1 MALPLSQLPVEIV
14 REVRNRKWL
23 ALLVF
28 ALVSFSVL
36 AAGFLWPYRYHSQVI
51 IFVDDRNIIQPL
63 MEGRAVT
70 TEISQKASAAR
81 ELLWSRSVMERIAR
95 DTDIFGENAD
105 ELSPEAITG
114 RISAIRGNMSVA
126 TRGDNY
132 FSIGYSAS
140 SPLKAFQVAQKLGQ
154 AFIEENSDRKRA
166 ESRSAYDFIDK
177 QVKSYE
183 RQIADVEER
192 LKRFLSE
199 HVDGTEEGANS
210 RLANLQSRLELAEL
224 EKEELETRAQAFEK
238 QMAEIDPRIR
248 QGQTSDAYQ
257 ERISSME
264 AQLDSLRLRYHDTYP
279 DIIILREQIAELRKQ
294 RARALA
300 NQDDTQESL
309 GGTNIA
315 NPVYQ
320 DIRSSLVQ
328 ARTEIKTVETR
339 IESLK
344 RLIAEQKERM
354 ERIQE
359 NKAQYSD
366 LTRDLSV
373 NKEIYNDL
381 LKRREKARLSMHL
394 DIEGQGLNYRINE
407 TAQYPNSPTGPK
419 FSMFALAGLFVG
431 LVAPFGAVAALLQ
444 VDPRIRAREQLEDVL
459 ELSVLEQLPE
469 VRTPFEKRRDR
480 RITVAVVVMA
490 LIVTGAYIAV
500 ALAAVFGVFG

>member
-1 MALPLSQLPVEIV
+1 MALPLSQLPAEIV
-14 REVRNRKWL
+14 REIRARKWL
-23 ALLVF
+23 ALFVF
-28 ALVSFSVL
+28 AVVSFSVL
-36 AAGFLWPYRYHSQVI
+36 AAGYFWPYKYQSQVI

-70 TEISQKASAAR
+70 TEINEKASAAR
-81 ELLWSRSVMERIAR
+81 ELLWSRSVMEKIAT
-95 DTDIFGENAD
+95 DTDIFGEKAD
-105 ELSPEAITG
+105 DLSPERLAG
-114 RISAIRGNMSVA
+114 RISGIRGSMSVA

-140 SPLKAFQVAQKLGQ
+140 SPLKAFKVAQKLGQ
-154 AFIEENSDRKRA
+154 AFIEENNERKKA

-183 RQIADVEER
+183 RQIAGVEER
-192 LKRFLSE
+192 LRQFLSE
-199 HVDGTEEGANS
+199 NVEGTEANANS
-210 RLANLQSRLELAEL
+210 RLSNLQGRLELAEL
-224 EKEELETRAQAFEK
+224 EKEELETRANAFER
-238 QMAEIDPRIR
+238 QMAEINPRIR

-294 RARALA
+294 RQRALET
-300 NQDDTQESL
+300 QDESPESL
-309 GGTNIA
+309 GGVDVA

-320 DIRSSLVQ
+320 DIRSSLVK
-328 ARTEIKTVETR
+328 TNTDIKTVETR
-339 IESLK
+339 IQSIK
-344 RLIAEQKERM
+344 RLIAEQTKRM
-354 ERIQE
+354 ERIQD

-366 LTRDLSV
+366 LTRDLEV

-381 LKRREKARLSMHL
+381 LKRREKARVSMHL
-394 DIEGQGLNYRINE
+394 DIEGQGLNYKINE
-407 TAQYPNSPTGPK
+407 TAQYPNSPSGPK

-444 VDPRIRAREQLEDVL
+444 VDPRVRTREQIEDAL
-459 ELSVLEQLPE
+459 ELPILEQLPE

-480 RITVAVVVMA
+480 RITVGVVLMA
-490 LIVTGAYIAV
+490 FVVIGAYISV
-500 ALAAVFGVFG
+500 ALAALFGVF

>member
-1 MALPLSQLPVEIV
+1 MALPLSQLPTEIV
-14 REVRNRKWL
+14 REIRTRKWL
-23 ALLVF
+23 ALLLF
-28 ALVSFSVL
+28 AVVSFAVL
-36 AAGFLWPYRYHSQVI
+36 AAGFLWPYKYQSQVI

-70 TEISQKASAAR
+70 TEINEKASAAR
-81 ELLWSRSVMERIAR
+81 ELLWSRSVMEKIAR
-95 DTDIFGENAD
+95 DTDIFGESAD
-105 ELSPEAITG
+105 DLSTEALAG
-114 RISAIRGNMSVA
+114 RISGIRSSMSVA
-126 TRGDNY
+126 TRGDRY

-183 RQIADVEER
+183 RQIAGVEER
-192 LKRFLSE
+192 LRQFLSE
-199 HVDGTEEGANS
+199 NVEGTEASANS
-210 RLANLQSRLELAEL
+210 RLSNLQGRLELAQL
-224 EKEELETRAQAFEK
+224 EKEELETRANAFER
-238 QMAEIDPRIR
+238 QMSEINPRIR

-294 RARALA
+294 RQRALE
-300 NQDDTQESL
+300 NQAESPESL
-309 GGTNIA
+309 GGVDVA

-320 DIRSSLVQ
+320 DIRSSLV
-328 ARTEIKTVETR
+328 TTNTDIETVETR
-339 IESLK
+339 IQSIK

-354 ERIQE
+354 ERIQD
-359 NKAQYSD
+359 NKTQYSD
-366 LTRDLSV
+366 LTRDLEV

-381 LKRREKARLSMHL
+381 LKRREKARVSMHL
-394 DIEGQGLNYRINE
+394 DIEGQGLNYKINE
-407 TAQYPNSPTGPK
+407 TAQYPNSPSGPK

-444 VDPRIRAREQLEDVL
+444 VDPRVRSREQIEDAL
-459 ELSVLEQLPE
+459 ELPILEQLPE

-480 RITVAVVVMA
+480 RITVGVVLMA
-490 LIVTGAYIAV
+490 FVVIGAYLAV
-500 ALAAVFGVFG
+500 ALAAVFGVF